1 MLRAFILGVLAS
13 LFFAFT
19 FVLNKQMQA
28 GGGHWIW
35 SAVLRFHFMLPM
47 LFALV
52 LPGRKYR
59 KVLAAIRNK
68 PYTWLLWSTVGF
80 GIFYS
85 TICAAAAYGP
95 SWLVASTWQ
104 VTIVAGALLSPL
116 FHRRDA
122 ASGQPPPRHKIPA
135 RQVAVS
141 MVVLAGVLLVQGNQ
155 AVSAGGGNALA
166 GFALVL
172 VASFAYLLGNRK
184 MMEVAGDDLGTLERV
199 FGMCLCSMPFWLALG
214 IVGAAS
220 GELPQAS
227 QVAQSFIVAVF
238 SGVVATL
245 LFFKATE
252 LVKDNVKQLAVVES
266 TQAGEVVFTLLGGVL
281 VFGDELPKIA
291 GCAGIAVIVAGIIIN
306 GVLTSRSGRP

>member
-1 MLRAFILGVLAS
+1 MLRAFGLGILAS

-19 FVLNKQMQA
+19 FVLNKQMQV

-35 SAVLRFHFMLPM
+35 SAVLRFHFMLPI

-59 KVLAAIRNK
+59 KVLAAIRK
-68 PYTWLLWSTVGF
+68 DTLAWLLWSTVGF

-85 TICAAAAYGP
+85 TICAAAEYGP

-116 FHRRDA
+116 FFRKQATGNLPPARHR
-122 ASGQPPPRHKIPA
+122 IPA
-135 RQVAVS
+135 KQLTVS
-141 MVVLAGVLLVQGNQ
+141 LIVLAGVLLVQGNQ
-155 AVSAGGGNALA
+155 AVSTGGGNALA
-166 GFALVL
+166 GFGLVL
-172 VASFAYLLGNRK
+172 VAAFAYPLGNRK
-184 MMEVAGDDLGTLERV
+184 MMETAGDDIGTLERV
-199 FGMCLCSMPFWLALG
+199 FGMSLCSMPFWLILG
-214 IVGAAS
+214 IAGIAS
-220 GELPQAS
+220 GQLPTAAQL
-227 QVAQSFIVAVF
+227 VQSFIVAVF

-252 LVKDNVKQLAVVES
+252 LVKDNVRQLAVIES

-281 VFGDELPKIA
+281 VFNDEAPTLA
-291 GCAGIAVIVAGIIIN
+291 GFAGIGIIVAGMIIN
-306 GVLTSRSGRP
+306 GLLTANAAKD